1 VSDILESL
9 GDTSKLVIQGISQE
23 IEKLVTSA
31 IGTGVEEGLH
41 KFSEKLLSITIAAAL
56 VATGFLLT
64 LWGIA
69 TAIDTYFAMKGVGY
83 VLIGL
88 LASVT
93 GALVYKK

>member
-1 VSDILESL
+1 VPDILESL
-9 GDTSKLVIQGISQE
+9 GDTSKLAIEWVSQE
-23 IEKLVTSA
+23 TKKLVTSA
-31 IGTGVEEGLH
+31 VVAGVAEGFH
-41 KFSEKLLSITIAAAL
+41 KFSEELLSVTIAAAL
-56 VATGFLLT
+56 IATGFLLT

>member
-1 VSDILESL
+1 MSDLLESL
-9 GDTSKLVIQGISQE
+9 GDTYKLVIQLISQE
-23 IEKLVTSA
+23 IEKLVTRA
-31 IGTGVEEGLH
+31 IAAGAAEGFH

-56 VATGFLLT
+56 IATGFLLT

-69 TAIDTYFAMKGVGY
+69 TAIDTYFAMKGFGY